1 MTALEVRRLSAA
13 EPSWPVVK
21 LKFLARL
28 QGGGTPSKDNEAF
41 WVGGDVPW
49 VSPKDMKTRDIHA
62 TEDCITHQA
71 VKESA
76 TSFVEPGCALIV
88 ARSGIL
94 RHTIP
99 VAIARKRVTL
109 NQDMKAFHPK
119 ASLDSEFL
127 AYWIEG
133 QNRELLLEWRQFG
146 ATVESLDTD
155 RVMNARVALPD
166 LPTQKRIAAFLD
178 RETARIDEL
187 IALRTRFEAKVKES
201 REALIAS
208 LLVGL
213 PEENQRPSTTN
224 WLENLPSQVARERAK
239 VHFQER
245 VQLSETGD
253 EELLTVSH
261 LTGVTRRSEKNVNM
275 IMAESH
281 EGYKLVQPNDL
292 VINTMWAWMGAMG
305 VSKEAGLISPAYGI
319 YRPTSGKLL
328 PEYVDLLVR
337 SKPFVAEA
345 TRRSK
350 GIHSSRLRLYP
361 DAFLD
366 MRLPV
371 PTLEQQDS
379 ILKQIEARATREDTL
394 VEKNAKAT
402 ELLREYRTALITAA
416 VTGQIDVDTY
426 GKAGTTSETLDRIEE
441 EMQA

>member
-1 MTALEVRRLSAA
+1 MMQSFPIKALFTPRRHTI
-13 EPSWPVVK
+13 EPSQITSEQAFHYSLPVWHETGDGQLEDPSELASLK
-21 LKFLARL
+21 LLLEGGEVLVSKLNPEKGAVVHAVAKDVPVISSTEFIALRPKIADGRFGYWLMQSAPVRMQLEASIESVTNSHKRARVDKFLA
-28 QGGGTPSKDNEAF
+28 S
-41 WVGGDVPW
+41 
-49 VSPKDMKTRDIHA
+49 
-62 TEDCITHQA
+62 
-71 VKESA
+71 
-76 TSFVEPGCALIV
+76 
-88 ARSGIL
+88 
-94 RHTIP
+94 
-99 VAIARKRVTL
+99 RV
-109 NQDMKAFHPK
+109 Q
-119 ASLDSEFL
+119 
-127 AYWIEG
+127 
-133 QNRELLLEWRQFG
+133 
-146 ATVESLDTD
+146 V
-155 RVMNARVALPD
+155 PD
-166 LPTQKRIAAFLD
+166 LPTQKRIATFLD

-426 GKAGTTSETLDRIEE
+426 GKASTTSAALDRIEE